1 MVSQHIVISKKE
13 RVFDWVNT
21 VIMLLVII
29 LTLYPFWYVI
39 VASVSSIS
47 HVTNSVVLLWPDG
60 LHWDAY
66 QQVFR
71 NNLVPTAYANTIFIT
86 LMGTVISMLL
96 TCASA
101 FVLSRKEL
109 PGRRLMTLF
118 VVFTMLFNA
127 GLVPFY
133 LLVRDVGLLNTR
145 WSLILPFAVSTYNT
159 IIMRNFFQGVPNALY
174 EAASIDGCSYFKY
187 FLRIL
192 LPISLPSIATITLTF
207 FHEVYT
213 SIRQRIGV
221 IMCSI
226 SKDRLFRLLQN
237 VEDMMVTNAQDILY
251 TWDGAKHPM
260 PEQLQAGAWFENNA
274 YYIAQPLERLGLTLL
289 ICTELQPLRAQ
300 ALYNALVNM
309 AAISFVGLLLLAV
322 SHIQVRKMLSH
333 LEQTRKAV
341 IDLPEGAD
349 LSSRLPDT
357 WNDEAGELA
366 AAFKRLNSRVN
377 EYYHRLLQEEK
388 DKRHA
393 QQIALQYQLNPHFLF
408 NSLYWLQLQ
417 LENRDMD
424 DTLSDA
430 IAQLGQVLHYNL
442 EEQLTATLM
451 EEKQMAQAYVSFMSS
466 MKGSEISLD
475 IDLPQSLRCSTVPR
489 FTLQPLLENAIQ
501 HGFVKGAPLHLHV
514 SFQAKHGGSAL
525 HITVAND
532 GRPIPPDRL
541 AQLNAYLQQP
551 AEDHPAGGVGLRN
564 IKRRLVLFYGETVSM
579 TVASDVQ
586 NTQVTITLPACKEQ
600 QKETIR

>member
-1 MVSQHIVISKKE
+1 MSQRRPIS
-13 RVFDWVNT
+13 
-21 VIMLLVII
+21 LLNKLTLLFSVII
-29 LTLYPFWYVI
+29 LFACAVI
-39 VASVSSIS
+39 CVYTYRIEI
-47 HVTNSVVLLWPDG
+47 NR
-60 LHWDAY
+60 
-66 QQVFR
+66 QVDECY
-71 NNLVPTAYANTIFIT
+71 NAN
-86 LMGTVISMLL
+86 MLL
-96 TCASA
+96 M
-101 FVLSRKEL
+101 R
-109 PGRRLMTLF
+109 
-118 VVFTMLFNA
+118 
-127 GLVPFY
+127 
-133 LLVRDVGLLNTR
+133 
-145 WSLILPFAVSTYNT
+145 SLAQEID
-159 IIMRNFFQGVPNALY
+159 NALAQVEIITQELAY
-174 EAASIDGCSYFKY
+174 DTDIKDTFQEDDVSRFIVKLMFDAQERVEISESHLSSLNADMVLIRLDDMMPESYGLSINRSYMAERKDFMA
-187 FLRIL
+187 FLVDNRI
-192 LPISLPSIATITLTF
+192 SGWSTVEDATSDTLTF

-237 VEDMMVTNAQDILY
+237 VEGMMVTNAQDILY
-251 TWDGAKHPM
+251 TWDGARHPM

-532 GRPIPPDRL
+532 GKPIPPDRL

-586 NTQVTITLPACKEQ
+586 NTQVTITLPASKEQ

>member
-1 MVSQHIVISKKE
+1 MSQRRPIS
-13 RVFDWVNT
+13 
-21 VIMLLVII
+21 LLNKLTLLFSVII
-29 LTLYPFWYVI
+29 LFACAVI
-39 VASVSSIS
+39 CVYTYRIEI
-47 HVTNSVVLLWPDG
+47 NR
-60 LHWDAY
+60 
-66 QQVFR
+66 QVDECY
-71 NNLVPTAYANTIFIT
+71 NAN
-86 LMGTVISMLL
+86 MLL
-96 TCASA
+96 M
-101 FVLSRKEL
+101 R
-109 PGRRLMTLF
+109 
-118 VVFTMLFNA
+118 
-127 GLVPFY
+127 
-133 LLVRDVGLLNTR
+133 
-145 WSLILPFAVSTYNT
+145 SLAQEID
-159 IIMRNFFQGVPNALY
+159 NALAQVEIITQELAY
-174 EAASIDGCSYFKY
+174 DTDIKDTFQEDDVSRFIVKLMFDAQERVEISESHLSSLNADMVLIRLDDMMPESYGLSINRSYMTERKDFMA
-187 FLRIL
+187 FLADNRI
-192 LPISLPSIATITLTF
+192 SGWSTVEDATSDTLTF

-237 VEDMMVTNAQDILY
+237 VEGMMVTNAQDILY

-532 GRPIPPDRL
+532 GKPIPPDRL

-586 NTQVTITLPACKEQ
+586 NTQVTITLPASKEQ

>member
-1 MVSQHIVISKKE
+1 MSQRRPIS
-13 RVFDWVNT
+13 
-21 VIMLLVII
+21 LLNKLTLLFSVII
-29 LTLYPFWYVI
+29 LFACAVI
-39 VASVSSIS
+39 CVYTYRIEI
-47 HVTNSVVLLWPDG
+47 NR
-60 LHWDAY
+60 
-66 QQVFR
+66 QVDECY
-71 NNLVPTAYANTIFIT
+71 NAN
-86 LMGTVISMLL
+86 MLL
-96 TCASA
+96 M
-101 FVLSRKEL
+101 R
-109 PGRRLMTLF
+109 
-118 VVFTMLFNA
+118 
-127 GLVPFY
+127 
-133 LLVRDVGLLNTR
+133 
-145 WSLILPFAVSTYNT
+145 SLAQEID
-159 IIMRNFFQGVPNALY
+159 NALAQVEIITQELAY
-174 EAASIDGCSYFKY
+174 DTDIKDTFQEDDVSRFIVKLMFDAQERVEISESHLSSLNADMVLIRLDDMMPESYGLSVNRSYMAERKDFMA
-187 FLRIL
+187 FLADNRI
-192 LPISLPSIATITLTF
+192 SGWSTVEDATSDTLTF

-237 VEDMMVTNAQDILY
+237 VEGMMVTNAQDILY

-260 PEQLQAGAWFENNA
+260 PEQLQAGVWFENSA

-525 HITVAND
+525 HITVSND
-532 GRPIPPDRL
+532 GKPIPPDRL

-586 NTQVTITLPACKEQ
+586 NTQVTITLPASKEQ

>member
-1 MVSQHIVISKKE
+1 MSQRQPIS
-13 RVFDWVNT
+13 
-21 VIMLLVII
+21 LLNKLTLLFSVII
-29 LTLYPFWYVI
+29 LFACAVI
-39 VASVSSIS
+39 CVYTYRIEI
-47 HVTNSVVLLWPDG
+47 NR
-60 LHWDAY
+60 
-66 QQVFR
+66 QVDECY
-71 NNLVPTAYANTIFIT
+71 NAN
-86 LMGTVISMLL
+86 MLL
-96 TCASA
+96 M
-101 FVLSRKEL
+101 R
-109 PGRRLMTLF
+109 
-118 VVFTMLFNA
+118 
-127 GLVPFY
+127 
-133 LLVRDVGLLNTR
+133 
-145 WSLILPFAVSTYNT
+145 SLAQEID
-159 IIMRNFFQGVPNALY
+159 NALAQVEIITQELAY
-174 EAASIDGCSYFKY
+174 DTDIKDTFQEDDVSRFIVKLMFDAQERVEISESHLSSLNADMVLIRLDDMMPESYGLSINRSYMAERKDFMA
-187 FLRIL
+187 FLADNRI
-192 LPISLPSIATITLTF
+192 SGWSTVEDATSDTLTF

-237 VEDMMVTNAQDILY
+237 VEGMMVTNAQDILY

-532 GRPIPPDRL
+532 GKPIPPDRL

-586 NTQVTITLPACKEQ
+586 NTQVTITLPASKEQ

>member
-1 MVSQHIVISKKE
+1 MSQ
-13 RVFDWVNT
+13 
-21 VIMLLVII
+21 
-29 LTLYPFWYVI
+29 
-39 VASVSSIS
+39 
-47 HVTNSVVLLWPDG
+47 
-60 LHWDAY
+60 
-66 QQVFR
+66 
-71 NNLVPTAYANTIFIT
+71 
-86 LMGTVISMLL
+86 
-96 TCASA
+96 
-101 FVLSRKEL
+101 
-109 PGRRLMTLF
+109 RR
-118 VVFTMLFNA
+118 
-127 GLVPFY
+127 
-133 LLVRDVGLLNTR
+133 
-145 WSLILPFAVSTYNT
+145 
-159 IIMRNFFQGVPNALY
+159 
-174 EAASIDGCSYFKY
+174 
-187 FLRIL
+187 
-192 LPISLPSIATITLTF
+192 PISLLNKLTLLFSMIILFAYAVICVYTYRIEINRQVDECYNANMLLMRSLAQEIDNALAQVEIITQELAYDTDIKDTFQEDDVSRFIVKLMFDAQERVEISESHLSSLNADMVLIRLDDMMPESYGLSVNRSYMAERKDFMAFLADNRISGWSTVEDATSDTLTF

-237 VEDMMVTNAQDILY
+237 VEGMMVTNAQDILY

-525 HITVAND
+525 HITVSND
-532 GRPIPPDRL
+532 GKPIPPDRL

-586 NTQVTITLPACKEQ
+586 NTQVTITLPASKEQ

>member
-1 MVSQHIVISKKE
+1 MSQRRPIS
-13 RVFDWVNT
+13 
-21 VIMLLVII
+21 LLNKLTLLFSVII
-29 LTLYPFWYVI
+29 LFACAVI
-39 VASVSSIS
+39 CVYTYRIEI
-47 HVTNSVVLLWPDG
+47 NR
-60 LHWDAY
+60 
-66 QQVFR
+66 QVDECY
-71 NNLVPTAYANTIFIT
+71 NAN
-86 LMGTVISMLL
+86 MLL
-96 TCASA
+96 M
-101 FVLSRKEL
+101 R
-109 PGRRLMTLF
+109 
-118 VVFTMLFNA
+118 
-127 GLVPFY
+127 
-133 LLVRDVGLLNTR
+133 
-145 WSLILPFAVSTYNT
+145 SLAQEID
-159 IIMRNFFQGVPNALY
+159 NALAQVEIITQELAY
-174 EAASIDGCSYFKY
+174 DTDIKDTFQEDDVSRFIVKLMFDAQERVEISESHLSSLNADMVLIRLDDMMPESYGLSINRSYMAERKDFMA
-187 FLRIL
+187 FLADNRI
-192 LPISLPSIATITLTF
+192 SGWSTVEDATSDTLTF

-221 IMCSI
+221 IMCPI

-237 VEDMMVTNAQDILY
+237 VEGMMVTNAQDILY

-525 HITVAND
+525 HITVSND
-532 GRPIPPDRL
+532 GKPIPPDRL

-586 NTQVTITLPACKEQ
+586 NTQVTITLPASKEQ

>member
-1 MVSQHIVISKKE
+1 MSQRRPIS
-13 RVFDWVNT
+13 
-21 VIMLLVII
+21 LLNKLTLLFSVII
-29 LTLYPFWYVI
+29 LFACAVI
-39 VASVSSIS
+39 CVYTYRIEI
-47 HVTNSVVLLWPDG
+47 NR
-60 LHWDAY
+60 
-66 QQVFR
+66 QVDECY
-71 NNLVPTAYANTIFIT
+71 NAN
-86 LMGTVISMLL
+86 MLL
-96 TCASA
+96 M
-101 FVLSRKEL
+101 R
-109 PGRRLMTLF
+109 
-118 VVFTMLFNA
+118 
-127 GLVPFY
+127 
-133 LLVRDVGLLNTR
+133 
-145 WSLILPFAVSTYNT
+145 SLAQEID
-159 IIMRNFFQGVPNALY
+159 NALAQVEIITQELAY
-174 EAASIDGCSYFKY
+174 DTDIKDTFQEDDVSRFIVKLMFDAQERVEISESHLSSLNADMVLIRLDDMMPESYGLSVNRSYMAERKDFMA
-187 FLRIL
+187 FLVDNRI
-192 LPISLPSIATITLTF
+192 SGWSTVEDATSDTLTF

-237 VEDMMVTNAQDILY
+237 VEGMMVTNAQDILY

-525 HITVAND
+525 HITVSND
-532 GRPIPPDRL
+532 GKPIPPDRL

-586 NTQVTITLPACKEQ
+586 NTQVTITLPASKEQ

>member
-1 MVSQHIVISKKE
+1 MSQ
-13 RVFDWVNT
+13 
-21 VIMLLVII
+21 
-29 LTLYPFWYVI
+29 
-39 VASVSSIS
+39 
-47 HVTNSVVLLWPDG
+47 
-60 LHWDAY
+60 
-66 QQVFR
+66 
-71 NNLVPTAYANTIFIT
+71 
-86 LMGTVISMLL
+86 
-96 TCASA
+96 
-101 FVLSRKEL
+101 
-109 PGRRLMTLF
+109 RR
-118 VVFTMLFNA
+118 
-127 GLVPFY
+127 
-133 LLVRDVGLLNTR
+133 
-145 WSLILPFAVSTYNT
+145 
-159 IIMRNFFQGVPNALY
+159 
-174 EAASIDGCSYFKY
+174 
-187 FLRIL
+187 
-192 LPISLPSIATITLTF
+192 PISLLNKLTLLFSMIILFACAVICVYTYRIEINRQVDECYNANMLLMRSLAQEIDNALAQVEIITQELAYDTDIKDTFQEDDVSRFIVKLMFDAQERVEISESHLSSLNADMVLIRLDDMMPESYGLSVNRSYMAERKDFMAFLADNRISGWSTVEDATSDTLTF

-237 VEDMMVTNAQDILY
+237 VEGMMVTNAQDILY

-501 HGFVKGAPLHLHV
+501 HGFVKDAPLHLHV

-525 HITVAND
+525 HITVSND
-532 GRPIPPDRL
+532 GKPIPPDRL

-586 NTQVTITLPACKEQ
+586 NTQVTITLPASKEQ